1 MITLQQRMERN
12 LMRMDMALW
21 ERDAAVHGVEGANRR
36 ARAFHQQVQ
45 RIRYRARLR
54 RLAQERLARLE
65 ICCYDDGERAA
76 DWPLYV
82 TDR

>member
-1 MITLQQRMERN
+1 MLTLKQRMERN
-12 LMRMDMALW
+12 LMKMDMALW
-21 ERDAAVHGVEGANRR
+21 ERDAAENGIEEADRR

-45 RIRYRARLR
+45 RIRARARLR

-82 TDR
+82 TG